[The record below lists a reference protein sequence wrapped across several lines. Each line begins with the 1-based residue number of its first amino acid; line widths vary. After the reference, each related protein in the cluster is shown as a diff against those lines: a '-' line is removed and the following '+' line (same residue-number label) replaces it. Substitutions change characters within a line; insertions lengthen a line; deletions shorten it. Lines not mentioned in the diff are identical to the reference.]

1 MISGPGGPGFSLE
14 ESYDAFP
21 RIEAE
26 FGTALDA
33 SLGPRGPELLY
44 ELMRDLQLGP
54 RATVVDVGCGEGR
67 HSVALAERFGVS
79 VHGVDP
85 VARHLELSN
94 ARLAAAAARRPE
106 LGQLVRFARGSA
118 ESLPLE
124 DRIADV
130 VWCRDVLVHVA
141 ALQTAF
147 GEWRRVMRDGGRAIV
162 FHTVATSRLEPREAT
177 WLFATLG
184 VVTES
189 TDPTRVEESIA
200 AGGLRVDRR
209 IDLGSDWAVFN
220 EEQTGRSTRKLLHAA
235 RLLQDPDRYV
245 ARFGRGAYE
254 IELADCFWHVFHMIG
269 KLSDRVYVLSKVP

>member
-1 MISGPGGPGFSLE
+1 
-14 ESYDAFP
+14 
-21 RIEAE
+21 
-26 FGTALDA
+26 
-33 SLGPRGPELLY
+33 
-44 ELMRDLQLGP
+44 MRDLQLGP

-177 WLFATLG
+177 LEYFLFRRRAGHCEYFSTALAILLRDAASG
-184 VVTES
+184 MLRKAWVLVMVLAFSLRVVTRIVFDQKIETYPVYHWS
-189 TDPTRVEESIA
+189 TVRGQA
-200 AGGLRVDRR
+200 A
-209 IDLGSDWAVFN
+209 
-220 EEQTGRSTRKLLHAA
+220 
-235 RLLQDPDRYV
+235 
-245 ARFGRGAYE
+245 
-254 IELADCFWHVFHMIG
+254 
-269 KLSDRVYVLSKVP
+269 SDRPAAAAPRSPDAKAPGR